1 MKDLQE
7 NPEKPNGK
15 FDMDMATEA
24 KKARCIKLYG
34 LLAPLMTGGALQLM
48 KAVGGSNG
56 FGVGTKK
63 SEARFKGKRH
73 GTLES
78 NHYMPSIVN
87 EQGTILLR
95 CVGGQLKSYWDRMLQ
110 RDPSLGHFH
119 GGSW

>member
-63 SEARFKGKRH
+63 VKPASKARG
-73 GTLES
+73 
-78 NHYMPSIVN
+78 MA
-87 EQGTILLR
+87 LLR
-95 CVGGQLKSYWDRMLQ
+95 ATTTCPAL
-110 RDPSLGHFH
+110 
-119 GGSW
+119 